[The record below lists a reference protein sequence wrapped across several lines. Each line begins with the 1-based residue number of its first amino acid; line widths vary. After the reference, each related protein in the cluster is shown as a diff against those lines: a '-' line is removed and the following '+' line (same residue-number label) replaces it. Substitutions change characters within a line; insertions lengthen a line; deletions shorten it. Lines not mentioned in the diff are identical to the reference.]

1 MDIEKNITKI
11 QLNSYY
17 LLPPSNNFCLFD
29 KDVADK
35 ITEKGREKLRKI
47 INIS

>member
-1 MDIEKNITKI
+1 MDIEKIIKKI
-11 QLNSYY
+11 EFNSIFQ
-17 LLPPSNNFCLFD
+17 LPPSNNFYLFD

-35 ITEKGREKLRKI
+35 ITENGREELRKI

>member
-1 MDIEKNITKI
+1 MDIEKFIKKLE
-11 QLNSYY
+11 LNSNYQ
-17 LLPPSNNFCLFD
+17 LKPSNHFCLFD

-35 ITEKGREKLRKI
+35 ITEIGREELRKI